1 MGKFRTGVS
10 FPESIANEIDEYAAK
25 WFIDRSAAIT
35 KIYLEWKQLRAK
47 QLPLAVETP
56 DESTEE
62 SPAAQ
67 MQAAGCKPLVEA

>member
-1 MGKFRTGVS
+1 MRKFRTGVS

-56 DESTEE
+56 DESTEN
-62 SPAAQ
+62 PAAQ

>member
-1 MGKFRTGVS
+1 MRKFRTGVS

-56 DESTEE
+56 DESTEN
-62 SPAAQ
+62 PAAQ
-67 MQAAGCKPLVEA
+67 MTDHGCGRLVEA

>member
-1 MGKFRTGVS
+1 MRKFRTGVS

-56 DESTEE
+56 NESTEN
-62 SPAAQ
+62 PAAQ

>member
-1 MGKFRTGVS
+1 MRKFRTGVS
-10 FPESIANEIDEYAAK
+10 FPESIANEIDEYAAR

-56 DESTEE
+56 NESTEN
-62 SPAAQ
+62 PAAQ

>member
-56 DESTEE
+56 NESTEN
-62 SPAAQ
+62 PAAQ